1 MSRSHK
7 KSHKRNN
14 ESSSLG
20 KKKEKSKKKHK
31 KHNNHKNEPRK
42 YHSKKQNK
50 RKKLSKREK
59 EIIKKKLLIKRIYLI
74 VAAFFLSLVLYISVF
89 FFMFSIGKMD
99 GYSMIPTLNNKEV
112 VAVSRRKSVSRF
124 DLIYMNTPN
133 GKGKSVRRV
142 IGIPGDEISFKDDE
156 LFINGN
162 GKEEKYLIGKKK
174 SVGSMILTDDF
185 TLGEVTGQT
194 KVPDETY
201 FVLGDNRK
209 SSTDSR
215 YYGFVSKKEVIGRV
229 DLRIFPLSKFKV
241 F

>member
-89 FFMFSIGKMD
+89 FFMFSIEKMD

-174 SVGSMILTDDF
+174 SLGSMILTDDF
-185 TLGEVTGQT
+185 TLDEVTGQT
-194 KVPDETY
+194 KVPNDAY

>member
-20 KKKEKSKKKHK
+20 KKKEKSKKNHK
-31 KHNNHKNEPRK
+31 KHSNHKNEHRK
-42 YHSKKQNK
+42 HQSKKSKKKN
-50 RKKLSKREK
+50 KLSKRKK
-59 EIIKKKLLIKRIYLI
+59 ETIKKKLLVKKMYMIISAFLI
-74 VAAFFLSLVLYISVF
+74 SFILYIGVF
-89 FFMFSIGKMD
+89 FFMFSVGKMD

-112 VAVSRRKSVSRF
+112 VAVNRRKNIARF

-162 GKEEKYLIGKKK
+162 GKEEKYLIGKKR
-174 SVGSMILTDDF
+174 SLGSMILTDDF
-185 TLGEVTGQT
+185 TLDEVTGQT
-194 KVPDETY
+194 KVPNDAY

-215 YYGFVSKKEVIGRV
+215 YYGFVSKKDVIGRV
-229 DLRIFPLSKFKV
+229 DLRLFPLSKFKV

>member
-31 KHNNHKNEPRK
+31 KHNNHKNEHRK

-74 VAAFFLSLVLYISVF
+74 VAAFFLSLVIYISVF

-185 TLGEVTGQT
+185 TLDEVTGQT
-194 KVPDETY
+194 KVPNDAY

>member
-31 KHNNHKNEPRK
+31 KHNNHKNEHRK

-174 SVGSMILTDDF
+174 SLGSMILTDDF
-185 TLGEVTGQT
+185 TLDEVTGQT
-194 KVPDETY
+194 KVPNDAY

>member
-14 ESSSLG
+14 ESSSRG

-31 KHNNHKNEPRK
+31 KHNNHKNEHRK

-74 VAAFFLSLVLYISVF
+74 VAAFFLSLVIYISVF

-185 TLGEVTGQT
+185 TLDEVTGQT
-194 KVPDETY
+194 KVPNDAY

>member
-31 KHNNHKNEPRK
+31 KHNNHKNEHRK